1 MEQSPGKI
9 TFSHKLSFDKFKKI
23 EIVLRIFFNYNAMR
37 LEINYRKKTEK
48 NKHKKVKQNVI
59 NQWISEKKLK
69 ENLKIPRQLTMKT

>member
-1 MEQSPGKI
+1 
-9 TFSHKLSFDKFKKI
+9 
-23 EIVLRIFFNYNAMR
+23 MR

>member
-1 MEQSPGKI
+1 
-9 TFSHKLSFDKFKKI
+9 
-23 EIVLRIFFNYNAMR
+23 MR

-69 ENLKIPRQLTMKT
+69 ENLKIPRQLTMKTWQSKSYETQQKQF